1 MSKAAGK
8 RTFDERRLRTFKIL
22 GVKEHACMFAL
33 PMETKMDTFIIIA
46 IFLGAGLFL
55 NRLIDLIFRLIAKK
69 RNSSHLHF
77 FKSMANAV
85 VVVLVIY
92 SLAQQFSVTKD
103 LSTTILQS
111 GSLIV
116 AIATFAAQQA
126 LSNVIS
132 GISLSATRPYDVDD
146 KIKVVQGGSV
156 VAEGIVK
163 DITLR
168 HTIIRQ
174 YNGESC
180 IVPNSVMDLA
190 VITNTNFTENIG
202 NFIEVTVSYDT
213 NLQEAMDIVQRICVD
228 HELTLNTMENKV
240 FVKGYSENGVTLKTT
255 VWTKTLDESFRACSE
270 IRVRIIEQFRERN
283 IKISYQIITISN
295 E

>member
-1 MSKAAGK
+1 MN
-8 RTFDERRLRTFKIL
+8 TL
-22 GVKEHACMFAL
+22 
-33 PMETKMDTFIIIA
+33 IIIA
-46 IFLGAGLFL
+46 IFLVAGLLL
-55 NRLIDLIFRLIAKK
+55 NRVIDLTFRFIAKK

-77 FKSMANAV
+77 FKSMANSV
-85 VVVLVIY
+85 VIIIVVY

-146 KIKVVQGGSV
+146 KIKVVQGGSI

-202 NFIEVTVSYDT
+202 NFMEVTVGYDADIH
-213 NLQEAMDIVQRICVD
+213 EAMDIVQKICAEHV
-228 HELTLNTMENKV
+228 LTLNTMENKV

-255 VWTKTLDESFRACSE
+255 VWSKTLDESFQACSD
-270 IRVRIIEQFRERN
+270 IRVSIVEQFRERN

>member
-1 MSKAAGK
+1 MN
-8 RTFDERRLRTFKIL
+8 
-22 GVKEHACMFAL
+22 
-33 PMETKMDTFIIIA
+33 TFITIA
-46 IFLGAGLFL
+46 IFLAVGLFL
-55 NRLIDLIFRLIAKK
+55 NRVINLIFRLIARK
-69 RNSSHLHF
+69 RNSSHLNF

-85 VVVLVIY
+85 VIVIVIY
-92 SLAQQFSVTKD
+92 TLAQQFSVTKD
-103 LSTTILQS
+103 LSTALLQS

-190 VITNTNFTENIG
+190 VITNTNFTKNIG
-202 NFIEVTVSYDT
+202 NFMEVTISYGS
-213 NLQEAMDIVQRICVD
+213 NIHEAMSVMQKICAD
-228 HELTLNTMENKV
+228 HEMTLNTMENKV
-240 FVKGYSENGVTLKTT
+240 FVKGYAENGVTLKTT
-255 VWTKTLDESFRACSE
+255 IWTATLDESFQACSD
-270 IRVRIIEQFRERN
+270 IRISIVEQFREKN
-283 IKISYQIITISN
+283 IEIPLQTIIIKPYTHSS
-295 E
+295 

>member
-1 MSKAAGK
+1 MLKGVFRK
-8 RTFDERRLRTFKIL
+8 GVQRTMNTLIT
-22 GVKEHACMFAL
+22 
-33 PMETKMDTFIIIA
+33 IA
-46 IFLGAGLFL
+46 IFLVAGLIL
-55 NRLIDLIFRLIAKK
+55 NRVIDLIFRFIARK

-77 FKSMANAV
+77 FKSMVNAV
-85 VVVLVIY
+85 VIVIVVY
-92 SLAQQFSVTKD
+92 SLAQQFTVTKD

-132 GISLSATRPYDVDD
+132 GISLSAARPYDVDD

-174 YNGESC
+174 YNGETC

-202 NFIEVTVSYDT
+202 NFIEVTVGYDAD
-213 NLQEAMDIVQRICVD
+213 LHEAMDIMQRICVD
-228 HELTLNTMENKV
+228 HELTLNTIENKV

-255 VWTKTLDESFRACSE
+255 VWTKTLDESFLACSD
-270 IRVRIIEQFRERN
+270 IRVSIVEQFKERN
-283 IKISYQIITISN
+283 IKISYQIITISDEKDEKN
-295 E
+295 F

>member
-1 MSKAAGK
+1 MS
-8 RTFDERRLRTFKIL
+8 
-22 GVKEHACMFAL
+22 
-33 PMETKMDTFIIIA
+33 TFITIA
-46 IFLGAGLFL
+46 IFLAAGLFL
-55 NRLIDLIFRLIAKK
+55 NRVIDLTFRFIAKK

-85 VVVLVIY
+85 VIVIVIY
-92 SLAQQFSVTKD
+92 TLAQQFSVTKD
-103 LSTTILQS
+103 LSTALLQS

-190 VITNTNFTENIG
+190 VITNTNFTNNIG
-202 NFIEVTVSYDT
+202 NFMEVTISYGA
-213 NLQEAMDIVQRICVD
+213 NIHEAMEVMQKICAD
-228 HELTLNTMENKV
+228 HEMTLNTMENKV
-240 FVKGYSENGVTLKTT
+240 FVKGYAENGVTLKTT
-255 VWTKTLDESFRACSE
+255 IWTNTLDESFQACSD
-270 IRVRIIEQFRERN
+270 IRISIVEQFRERN
-283 IKISYQIITISN
+283 IEIPLQTITIKPYMQS